1 MGGVKDR
8 YLKYE
13 AAGDRYVGRCACG
26 LDQLSKEFGISPVYF
41 DFSHIGT
48 VEDRLNMKRKIIKW
62 IKDRLSNSDKIS
74 PETFE
79 VVMMAFAALCYH
91 YQYLSNV
98 LSAKCPLRA
107 SLLFKS
113 IPDDIIQCAV
123 VRHPWEKT
131 EYTPKAT
138 GVPPH
143 VVMMAELQEMQKK
156 FGELRTSIRE
166 DISGILDSRLH
177 NINSAEFHTNNILAA
192 IEESAKKVDELLALS
207 GTNNHSTNDQDDSM
221 VGEFVLEDEGLTLE
235 EDPLGENIETDE
247 ERLHRIRRNAEKS
260 KAALK
265 RRKMKIGYHHGRIQ
279 VLPVHW
285 DFPQMTLRQ
294 LAENWLIH
302 SGDDVPPLKLLS
314 SADVVHLEGGKVK
327 LRQMATVMS
336 VIEKWA
342 REMNCWVQCPSWN
355 IQQFEQMWH
364 KVEEKVSELYVS
376 SNRKKEIGWKTTY
389 NKMSRAGIFIHG
401 RGVGG
406 GRGRRQKSH

>member
-1 MGGVKDR
+1 M
-8 YLKYE
+8 
-13 AAGDRYVGRCACG
+13 
-26 LDQLSKEFGISPVYF
+26 
-41 DFSHIGT
+41 
-48 VEDRLNMKRKIIKW
+48 MKRKIIKW

-79 VVMMAFAALCYH
+79 VVLMAFAALCYH
-91 YQYLSNV
+91 HRYLSDV
-98 LSAKCPLRA
+98 LSVKCPLRA

-113 IPDDIIQCAV
+113 IPDDIIKCAV

-138 GVPPH
+138 GIPPH
-143 VVMMAELQEMQKK
+143 VIMMAELQEMQMK
-156 FGELRTSIRE
+156 FEELRTSIRD
-166 DISGILDSRLH
+166 DISGILDSRLR
-177 NINSAEFHTNNILAA
+177 NINSAEFHTNNILEA
-192 IEESAKKVDELLALS
+192 IEESAKKMDKLLALS
-207 GTNNHSTNDQDDSM
+207 GTNNRNNDGHDM
-221 VGEFVLEDEGLTLE
+221 GGEFVLEDEGLIME
-235 EDPLGENIETDE
+235 EDPLDANNETEE
-247 ERLHRIRRNAEKS
+247 ERLHRRRRNAEKG
-260 KAALK
+260 KAALE

-342 REMNCWVQCPSWN
+342 REMDCWVQCPSWN
-355 IQQFEQMWH
+355 MDQFEQMWN
-364 KVEEKVSELYVS
+364 KVEGKVLELYSS

-389 NKMSRAGIFIHG
+389 NKMSRAGIFING

-406 GRGRRQKSH
+406 GRGRRQQKSI